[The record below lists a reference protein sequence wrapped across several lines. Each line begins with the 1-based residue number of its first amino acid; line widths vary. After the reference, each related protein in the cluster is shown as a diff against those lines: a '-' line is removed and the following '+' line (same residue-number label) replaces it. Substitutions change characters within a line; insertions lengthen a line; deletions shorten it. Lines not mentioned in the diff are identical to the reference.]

1 MLRHF
6 SQPGDRQI
14 ASLKKSF
21 PLGYSQS
28 ICNWSGLLLA
38 IGPVWFWSATALPG
52 SRAGSGTSQPPP
64 AEAAPPRAAS
74 ASNVRPARFER
85 LATLPQPE
93 VKEASGL
100 VRSRRDP
107 TVFYTVRDANNP
119 PHLYA
124 IDLTGRLRGVFFP
137 EGVTNQD
144 WEAITADANGD
155 LYIGDIGSN
164 QRQPRT
170 RTVYK
175 VNEPDLPQS
184 WAAGQE
190 PLRIPVPARYQFST
204 DEPGDSETLFFVG
217 SRLYLVTKERDN
229 TLPTLYH
236 LPLDQ
241 PGQVRAME
249 KVAKLAPQPLAIA
262 DGAVSPAGRRLAL
275 VSKHGCAIYRLPDD
289 WDLRRLPQHPP
300 LEVPFS
306 LFKIEGCAWEN
317 EQHLILIGEDGVI
330 YRLTVD

>member
-1 MLRHF
+1 MP
-6 SQPGDRQI
+6 S
-14 ASLKKSF
+14 
-21 PLGYSQS
+21 
-28 ICNWSGLLLA
+28 
-38 IGPVWFWSATALPG
+38 
-52 SRAGSGTSQPPP
+52 P
-64 AEAAPPRAAS
+64 AQAAAPATVS
-74 ASNVRPARFER
+74 APTTRPARFER

-107 TVFYTVRDANNP
+107 TVFYTLRDANNP

-124 IDLTGRLRGVFFP
+124 VDLSGRLRGVYTP
-137 EGVTNQD
+137 DGANNQD
-144 WEAITADANGD
+144 WEAITADTQGD

-170 RTVYK
+170 RTLYK
-175 VNEPDLPQS
+175 VREPVLPES
-184 WAAGQE
+184 WTLGLE
-190 PLRIPVPARYQFST
+190 PLRIPVQARFQFSSE
-204 DEPGDSETLFFVG
+204 EPFDSETLFFVG
-217 SRLYLVTKERDN
+217 SRLYLVTKERDE

-249 KVAKLAPQPLAIA
+249 KVTKLSPHPLAIA

-275 VSKHGCAIYRLPDD
+275 VSKHGCAIYWVPEDGD
-289 WDLRRLPQHPP
+289 MRRLPQRPP
-300 LEVPFS
+300 LIFGFS

-317 EQHLILIGEDGVI
+317 EQHLILVGEDGVL
-330 YRLTVD
+330 YRLMVD